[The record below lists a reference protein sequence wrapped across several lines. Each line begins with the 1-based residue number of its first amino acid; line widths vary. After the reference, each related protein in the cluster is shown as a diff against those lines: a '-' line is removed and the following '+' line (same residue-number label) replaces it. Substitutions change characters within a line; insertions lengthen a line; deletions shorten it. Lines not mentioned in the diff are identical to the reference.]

1 MTDFNVT
8 IADTFFG
15 MFSSSVV
22 FFKRHVEAINSLNV
36 FPVPDG
42 DTGTNMYGTL
52 HGMQSRMSSASYNNL
67 YELMDQ
73 LAEAALYEGRGNS
86 GIILAQIFQGLVEH
100 LSRHKSRIDFEI
112 IAGAIYNARVKAFQS
127 VKEPSEGT
135 MLTVLSDVASKADSL
150 KGKKISVKNLFQSLV
165 KEAEQSVN
173 RTPELL
179 PLLKQSGVVDSGGYG
194 LEVILKGMSIFLDGS
209 DPDTFPITLR
219 FAEEDGVGVE
229 NLISDHFGSEDDFG
243 YCTQFLLETNENLQ
257 IVEKLFEG
265 LGNSTVIVGEQ
276 KVFRIHIHTPDPG
289 NALSKAII
297 LGSIASV
304 SIENME
310 TQSQD
315 ILNSS
320 KSKKEKPYIKID
332 LPGQTALMS
341 IVNGDGILSMNNELG
356 VDLAIDGGLD
366 MNPSV
371 EDIVSAVNQVRA
383 DSILLLTNDKN
394 VIPAANQAA
403 ELLTATVEVL
413 PTETQVQGLE
423 CLFNFNPEISA
434 LQNKEIMGRL
444 IPHIK
449 TISIFKSSRSVK
461 INGMKVGRLQPI
473 VMIEGEIRKSGDS
486 LDELFLEV
494 IQEELG
500 ERVEHVTVLMGNG
513 MNSNDIDRINKML
526 VHNVENLEEDII
538 ELHVGGQPHYDY
550 LISVLSN

>member
-1 MTDFNVT
+1 MTDSNVT
-8 IADTFFG
+8 TADTFLG
-15 MFSSSVV
+15 MFNSSVV

-86 GIILAQIFQGLVEH
+86 GIILAQIFQGLGEH
-100 LSRHKSRIDFEI
+100 LSCHRSRIDFEI
-112 IAGAIYNARVKAFQS
+112 IAGAIHKARVKAFKS

-150 KGKKISVKNLFQSLV
+150 KGKKISVKHLFQSLV

-179 PLLKQSGVVDSGGYG
+179 PLLKESGVVDSGGYG

-209 DPDTFPITLR
+209 EPDTFPITLR

-257 IVEKLFEG
+257 IIENLFKG

-276 KVFRIHIHTPDPG
+276 KIFRIHIHTLDPG
-289 NALSKAII
+289 DALSKATT
-297 LGSIASV
+297 LGSIAAV
-304 SIENME
+304 SIENMQ
-310 TQSQD
+310 TQSQE

-320 KSKKEKPYIKID
+320 RKEKPSTQID

-341 IVNGDGILSMNNELG
+341 IVNGDGILRMNNELG

-371 EDIVSAVNQVRA
+371 EDIISAVNQVRA

-403 ELLTATVEVL
+403 ELLTVTIEVL

-423 CLFNFNPEISA
+423 CIFNFDPDISA

-449 TISIFKSSRSVK
+449 TIAIFKSSRSVK
-461 INGMKVGRLQPI
+461 INGMKVDRLQPV

-486 LDELFLEV
+486 LEELFLEV

-500 ERVEHVTVLMGNG
+500 QHVEHVTVLMGNG
-513 MNSNDIDRINKML
+513 MNSNDIDRINKIL
-526 VHNVENLEEDII
+526 EHNVENLEEDII
-538 ELHVGGQPHYDY
+538 ELHIGGQPHYDY

>member
-1 MTDFNVT
+1 MTDSNVT
-8 IADTFFG
+8 AADTFLG

-22 FFKRHVEAINSLNV
+22 FFKRHVDAINSLNV

-52 HGMQSRMSSASYNNL
+52 NGIQSRMSSASYNNL

-73 LAEAALYEGRGNS
+73 LAKAALYEGRGNS
-86 GIILAQIFQGLVEH
+86 GIILAQIFQGLVDH
-100 LSRHKSRIDFEI
+100 LSCHRSKVDFEI
-112 IAGAIYNARVKAFQS
+112 IAGAINNARLKAFKS
-127 VKEPSEGT
+127 VKDPSEGT

-150 KGKKISVKNLFQSLV
+150 KGKKISVKHLFQSLV
-165 KEAEQSVN
+165 KEAEKSVN

-179 PLLKQSGVVDSGGYG
+179 PILKESGVVDSGGYG

-209 DPDTFPITLR
+209 DPDTFPIALR
-219 FAEEDGVGVE
+219 FPEGDGAGVE

-243 YCTQFLLETNENLQ
+243 YCTQFLLDTSENLQ

-276 KVFRIHIHTPDPG
+276 KIFRIHIHTLDPG
-289 NALSKAII
+289 NALSKAIKV
-297 LGSIASV
+297 GSIASV
-304 SIENME
+304 SIENMQ
-310 TQSQD
+310 TQSQE

-320 KSKKEKPYIKID
+320 RRREPRLQID
-332 LPGQTALMS
+332 LSGQTALLS
-341 IVNGDGILSMNNELG
+341 IVNGYGIVRMNNELG
-356 VDLAIDGGLD
+356 VDLVIDGGLD

-371 EDIVSAVNQVRA
+371 DDIVSAVNQVKA

-403 ELLTATVEVL
+403 ELLTSNIEVL

-423 CLFNFNPEISA
+423 CLFNFDPDISA

-449 TISIFKSSRSVK
+449 TIAIFRSSRSVK
-461 INGMKVGRLQPI
+461 INGVKVDQQQPL
-473 VMIEGEIRKSGDS
+473 VMVEAKIHKSGNS

-494 IQEELG
+494 IREEL
-500 ERVEHVTVLMGNG
+500 EQSVEHVTVLLGNG
-513 MNSNDIDRINKML
+513 MNSNDIERINNFL
-526 VHNVENLEEDII
+526 DRNVENFKEDVV
-538 ELHVGGQPHYDY
+538 ELHMGGQPHYDY
-550 LISVLSN
+550 LISVLST

>member
-1 MTDFNVT
+1 MTDSNVT
-8 IADTFFG
+8 TADTFLG
-15 MFSSSVV
+15 MFNSSVV

-86 GIILAQIFQGLVEH
+86 GIILAQIFQGLGEH
-100 LSRHKSRIDFEI
+100 LSCHRSRIDFEI
-112 IAGAIYNARVKAFQS
+112 IAGAIHKARVKAFKS

-150 KGKKISVKNLFQSLV
+150 KGKKISVKHLFQSLV

-209 DPDTFPITLR
+209 EPDTFPITLR

-257 IVEKLFEG
+257 IIEKLFEG

-276 KVFRIHIHTPDPG
+276 KIFRIHIHTLDPG
-289 NALSKAII
+289 DALSKAIT
-297 LGSIASV
+297 LGSIAAV
-304 SIENME
+304 SIENMQ
-310 TQSQD
+310 TQSQE

-320 KSKKEKPYIKID
+320 RKEKPSTQID

-341 IVNGDGILSMNNELG
+341 IVNGDGILRMNNELG

-371 EDIVSAVNQVRA
+371 EDIISAVNQVRA

-403 ELLTATVEVL
+403 ELLTVTIEVL

-423 CLFNFNPEISA
+423 CIFNFDPDISA

-449 TISIFKSSRSVK
+449 TIAIFKSSRSVK
-461 INGMKVGRLQPI
+461 INGMKVDRLQPV

-486 LDELFLEV
+486 LEELFLEV

-500 ERVEHVTVLMGNG
+500 QHVEHVTVLMGNG
-513 MNSNDIDRINKML
+513 MNSNDIDRINKIL
-526 VHNVENLEEDII
+526 DHNVENLEEDII
-538 ELHVGGQPHYDY
+538 ELHIGGQPHYDY

>member
-1 MTDFNVT
+1 MDSNLTA
-8 IADTFFG
+8 ADTFLG

-22 FFKRHVEAINSLNV
+22 FFKRHVDAINSLNV

-52 HGMQSRMSSASYNNL
+52 NGIQSRMSSASYNNL

-100 LSRHKSRIDFEI
+100 LSCHRSKIDFEI
-112 IAGAIYNARVKAFQS
+112 IAGAINNARLKAFKS
-127 VKEPSEGT
+127 VKNPFEGT
-135 MLTVLSDVASKADSL
+135 MLTVLSDVATKADSL
-150 KGKKISVKNLFQSLV
+150 KGKKLSVKHLFQSLV
-165 KEAEQSVN
+165 KEAEKSVN

-179 PLLKQSGVVDSGGYG
+179 PILKESGVVDSGGYG
-194 LEVILKGMSIFLDGS
+194 LEVMLKGMLIFLDGS
-209 DPDTFPITLR
+209 DPNTFPIALR
-219 FAEEDGVGVE
+219 FPEEDGAGVE

-243 YCTQFLLETNENLQ
+243 YCTQFLLDTSQNLQ

-265 LGNSTVIVGEQ
+265 IGNSTVIVGEQ
-276 KVFRIHIHTPDPG
+276 KIFRIHIHTLDPG
-289 NALSKAII
+289 NALSKAIKV
-297 LGSIASV
+297 GSIASI

-310 TQSQD
+310 TQSQE

-320 KSKKEKPYIKID
+320 RKREPRLQID
-332 LPGQTALMS
+332 LSDQTALLS
-341 IVNGDGILSMNNELG
+341 IVNGDGIVRMNNELG
-356 VDLAIDGGLD
+356 VDLVIDGGLD

-371 EDIVSAVNQVRA
+371 DDIVSAVNQVKA

-403 ELLTATVEVL
+403 ELLISTIEVL

-423 CLFNFNPEISA
+423 CLFNFDPDISA

-449 TISIFKSSRSVK
+449 TIAIFRSSRSVK
-461 INGMKVGRLQPI
+461 INGVKVDQQQPM
-473 VMIEGEIRKSGDS
+473 VMVEGEIHKSGNN

-494 IQEELG
+494 IREEL
-500 ERVEHVTVLMGNG
+500 RQSVEHVMVLLGNG
-513 MNSNDIDRINKML
+513 MNSSDIERINNFL
-526 VHNVENLEEDII
+526 DHNMENFEEDVV
-538 ELHVGGQPHYDY
+538 ELHIGGQPHYDY

>member
-1 MTDFNVT
+1 MTDSNVT
-8 IADTFFG
+8 AADTFLG

-22 FFKRHVEAINSLNV
+22 FFKRHVDAINSLNV

-52 HGMQSRMSSASYNNL
+52 NGIQSRMSSASYNNL

-73 LAEAALYEGRGNS
+73 LAKAALYEGRGNS
-86 GIILAQIFQGLVEH
+86 GIILAQIFQGLVDH
-100 LSRHKSRIDFEI
+100 LSCHRSKVDFEI
-112 IAGAIYNARVKAFQS
+112 IAGAINNARLKAFKS
-127 VKEPSEGT
+127 VKDPSEGT

-150 KGKKISVKNLFQSLV
+150 KGKKISVKHLFQSLV
-165 KEAEQSVN
+165 KEAEKSVN

-179 PLLKQSGVVDSGGYG
+179 PILKESGVVDSGGYG

-209 DPDTFPITLR
+209 DPDTFPIALR
-219 FAEEDGVGVE
+219 FPEGDGAGVE

-243 YCTQFLLETNENLQ
+243 YCTQFLLDTSENLQ

-276 KVFRIHIHTPDPG
+276 KIFRIHIHTLDPG
-289 NALSKAII
+289 NALSKAIKV
-297 LGSIASV
+297 GSIASV
-304 SIENME
+304 SIENMQ
-310 TQSQD
+310 TQSQE

-320 KSKKEKPYIKID
+320 RRREPRLQID
-332 LPGQTALMS
+332 LSGQTALLS
-341 IVNGDGILSMNNELG
+341 IVNGYGIVRMNNELG
-356 VDLAIDGGLD
+356 VDLVIDGGLD

-371 EDIVSAVNQVRA
+371 DDIVSAVNQVKA

-403 ELLTATVEVL
+403 ELLTSNIEVL

-423 CLFNFNPEISA
+423 CLFNFDPDISA

-449 TISIFKSSRSVK
+449 TIAIFRSSRSVK
-461 INGMKVGRLQPI
+461 INGVKVDQQQPM
-473 VMIEGEIRKSGDS
+473 VMVEAEIHKSGNS

-494 IQEELG
+494 IREEL
-500 ERVEHVTVLMGNG
+500 EQSVEHVTVLLGNG
-513 MNSNDIDRINKML
+513 MNSNDIERINNFL
-526 VHNVENLEEDII
+526 DRNVENFKEDVV
-538 ELHVGGQPHYDY
+538 ELHMGGQPHYDY
-550 LISVLSN
+550 LISVLST

>member
-1 MTDFNVT
+1 MTDSNVT
-8 IADTFFG
+8 TADTFLG
-15 MFSSSVV
+15 MFNSSVV

-86 GIILAQIFQGLVEH
+86 GIILAQIFQGLGEH
-100 LSRHKSRIDFEI
+100 LSCHRSRIDFEI
-112 IAGAIYNARVKAFQS
+112 IAGAIHKARVKAFKS

-150 KGKKISVKNLFQSLV
+150 KGKKISVKHLFQSLV

-179 PLLKQSGVVDSGGYG
+179 PLLKESGVVDSGGYG

-209 DPDTFPITLR
+209 EPDTFPITLR

-257 IVEKLFEG
+257 IIEKLFEG
-265 LGNSTVIVGEQ
+265 LGNSTVIVGKQ
-276 KVFRIHIHTPDPG
+276 KIFRIHIHTLDPG
-289 NALSKAII
+289 DALSKAIT
-297 LGSIASV
+297 LGSIAAV
-304 SIENME
+304 SIENMQ
-310 TQSQD
+310 TQSQE

-320 KSKKEKPYIKID
+320 RKEKPSTQID

-341 IVNGDGILSMNNELG
+341 IVNGDGILRMNNELG

-371 EDIVSAVNQVRA
+371 EDIISAVNQVRA

-403 ELLTATVEVL
+403 ELLTVTIEVL

-423 CLFNFNPEISA
+423 CIFNFDPDISA

-449 TISIFKSSRSVK
+449 TIAIFKSSRSVK
-461 INGMKVGRLQPI
+461 INGMKVDRLQPV

-486 LDELFLEV
+486 LEELFLEV

-500 ERVEHVTVLMGNG
+500 QHVEHVTVLMGNG
-513 MNSNDIDRINKML
+513 MNSNDIDRINKIL
-526 VHNVENLEEDII
+526 DHNVENLEEDII
-538 ELHVGGQPHYDY
+538 ELHIGGQPHYDY

>member
-1 MTDFNVT
+1 MTDSNVT
-8 IADTFFG
+8 TADTFLG
-15 MFSSSVV
+15 MFNSSVV

-86 GIILAQIFQGLVEH
+86 GIILAQIFQGLGEH
-100 LSRHKSRIDFEI
+100 LSCHRSRIDFEI
-112 IAGAIYNARVKAFQS
+112 IAGAIHKARVKAFNS

-150 KGKKISVKNLFQSLV
+150 KGKKISVKHLFQSLV

-179 PLLKQSGVVDSGGYG
+179 PLLKESGVVDSGGYG

-209 DPDTFPITLR
+209 EPDTFPITLR

-257 IVEKLFEG
+257 IIEKLFEG
-265 LGNSTVIVGEQ
+265 LGNSTVIVGKQ
-276 KVFRIHIHTPDPG
+276 KIFRIHIHTLDHG
-289 NALSKAII
+289 DALSKAIT
-297 LGSIASV
+297 LGSIAAV
-304 SIENME
+304 SIENMQ
-310 TQSQD
+310 TQSQE

-320 KSKKEKPYIKID
+320 RKEKPSTQID

-341 IVNGDGILSMNNELG
+341 IVNGDGILRMNNELG

-371 EDIVSAVNQVRA
+371 EDIISAVNQVRA

-403 ELLTATVEVL
+403 ELLTVTIEVL

-423 CLFNFNPEISA
+423 CIFNFDPDISA

-449 TISIFKSSRSVK
+449 TIAIFKSSRSVK
-461 INGMKVGRLQPI
+461 INGMKVGRLQPV

-486 LDELFLEV
+486 LEELFLEV

-500 ERVEHVTVLMGNG
+500 QHVEHVTVLMGNG
-513 MNSNDIDRINKML
+513 MNSNDIDRINKIL
-526 VHNVENLEEDII
+526 DHNVENLEEDII
-538 ELHVGGQPHYDY
+538 ELHIGGQPHYDY

>member
-1 MTDFNVT
+1 MMDSNVT
-8 IADTFFG
+8 AADTFFG

-22 FFKRHVEAINSLNV
+22 FFKRHVDAINSLNV

-52 HGMQSRMSSASYNNL
+52 NGIQSRMSSASYNNL

-73 LAEAALYEGRGNS
+73 LAKAALYEGRGNS
-86 GIILAQIFQGLVEH
+86 GIILAQIFQGLVDH
-100 LSRHKSRIDFEI
+100 LSCHRSKVDFEI
-112 IAGAIYNARVKAFQS
+112 IAGAINNARLKAFKS
-127 VKEPSEGT
+127 VKDPSEGT
-135 MLTVLSDVASKADSL
+135 MLTVLSDVARKADSL
-150 KGKKISVKNLFQSLV
+150 KGKKFSVKHLFQSLV
-165 KEAEQSVN
+165 KEAEKSVN

-179 PLLKQSGVVDSGGYG
+179 PILKESGVVDSGGYG

-209 DPDTFPITLR
+209 DPDTFPIALR
-219 FAEEDGVGVE
+219 FPEGDGAGVE

-243 YCTQFLLETNENLQ
+243 YCTQFLLDTSENLQ

-276 KVFRIHIHTPDPG
+276 KIFRIHIHTLDPG
-289 NALSKAII
+289 NALSKAIKV
-297 LGSIASV
+297 GSIASV
-304 SIENME
+304 SIENMQ
-310 TQSQD
+310 TQSQE

-320 KSKKEKPYIKID
+320 RKREPRLQID
-332 LPGQTALMS
+332 LSGQTALLS
-341 IVNGDGILSMNNELG
+341 IVNGYGIVRMNNELG
-356 VDLAIDGGLD
+356 VDLVIDGGLD

-371 EDIVSAVNQVRA
+371 DDIVSAVNQVKA

-403 ELLTATVEVL
+403 ELLTSNIEVL

-423 CLFNFNPEISA
+423 CLFNFDPDISA

-449 TISIFKSSRSVK
+449 TIAIFRSSRSVK
-461 INGMKVGRLQPI
+461 INGVKVDRQQPM
-473 VMIEGEIRKSGDS
+473 VMVEAEIHKSGNS

-494 IQEELG
+494 IREEL
-500 ERVEHVTVLMGNG
+500 EQSVEHVTVLLGNG
-513 MNSNDIDRINKML
+513 MNSNDIERINNFL
-526 VHNVENLEEDII
+526 DRNVENFKEDVV
-538 ELHVGGQPHYDY
+538 ELHIGGQPHYDY
-550 LISVLSN
+550 LISVLST

>member
-1 MTDFNVT
+1 MTDSDVT
-8 IADTFFG
+8 TADTFLG
-15 MFSSSVV
+15 MFSSAVV
-22 FFKRHVEAINSLNV
+22 FFKRHVDAINSLNV

-86 GIILAQIFQGLVEH
+86 GIILSQIVQGLVDH
-100 LSRHKSRIDFEI
+100 LSCNRSKIDFEI
-112 IAGAIYNARVKAFQS
+112 IAGAINNARLKAFKS
-127 VKEPSEGT
+127 VKDPSEGT

-150 KGKKISVKNLFQSLV
+150 KGKNFSVKHLFQSLV

-173 RTPELL
+173 RTPDLL
-179 PLLKQSGVVDSGGYG
+179 PVLKESGVVDSGAYG

-209 DPDTFPITLR
+209 DPDTFPVALR
-219 FAEEDGVGVE
+219 FPEGEGAGVE

-243 YCTQFLLETNENLQ
+243 YCTQFLLETSQNLQ

-265 LGNSTVIVGEQ
+265 VGNSIVIVGEQ
-276 KVFRIHIHTPDPG
+276 RIFKIHIHTLDPG
-289 NALSKAII
+289 NALSEAITI
-297 LGSIASV
+297 GSIASV

-310 TQSQD
+310 TQSQE

-320 KSKKEKPYIKID
+320 RKAKPKLLID
-332 LPGQTALMS
+332 LSGQTALLS
-341 IVNGDGILSMNNELG
+341 IVNGYGIARMNNELG
-356 VDLAIDGGLD
+356 VDLVIDGGLD

-371 EDIVSAVNQVRA
+371 EDIVSAVNQIEA

-403 ELLTATVEVL
+403 ELLTSTIEIL

-423 CLFNFNPEISA
+423 CIFNFDPDVSA
-434 LQNKEIMGRL
+434 LQNKKIMSRL

-449 TISIFKSSRSVK
+449 TIAIFKSSRSVK
-461 INGMKVGRLQPI
+461 IDGMTVDRLQPI
-473 VMIEGEIRKSGDS
+473 VMMDGETHKSGDN
-486 LDELFLEV
+486 LDELFLEI
-494 IQEELG
+494 IQEEL
-500 ERVEHVTVLMGNG
+500 RHPVEHVTVLLGNG
-513 MNSNDIDRINKML
+513 MNSDDIDRINIIL
-526 VHNVENLEEDII
+526 EHNVDNLQEDVI
-538 ELHVGGQPHYDY
+538 ELHIGGQPHYDY
-550 LISVLSN
+550 LISILSN

>member
-1 MTDFNVT
+1 MTDSNVT
-8 IADTFFG
+8 AADTFLG

-22 FFKRHVEAINSLNV
+22 FFKRHVDAINSLNV

-52 HGMQSRMSSASYNNL
+52 NGIQSRMSSASYNNL

-73 LAEAALYEGRGNS
+73 LAKAALYEGRGNS
-86 GIILAQIFQGLVEH
+86 GIILAQIFQGLVDH
-100 LSRHKSRIDFEI
+100 LSCHRSKVDFEI
-112 IAGAIYNARVKAFQS
+112 IAGAINNARLKAFKS
-127 VKEPSEGT
+127 VKDPSEGT

-150 KGKKISVKNLFQSLV
+150 KGKKISVKHLFQSLV
-165 KEAEQSVN
+165 KEAEKSVN

-179 PLLKQSGVVDSGGYG
+179 PILKESGVVDSGGYG

-209 DPDTFPITLR
+209 DPDTFPIALR
-219 FAEEDGVGVE
+219 FPEGDGAGVE

-243 YCTQFLLETNENLQ
+243 YCTQFLLDTSENLQ

-276 KVFRIHIHTPDPG
+276 KIFRIHIHTLDPG
-289 NALSKAII
+289 NALSKAIKV
-297 LGSIASV
+297 GSIASV
-304 SIENME
+304 SIENMQ
-310 TQSQD
+310 TQSQE

-320 KSKKEKPYIKID
+320 RRREPRLQID
-332 LPGQTALMS
+332 LSGQTALLS
-341 IVNGDGILSMNNELG
+341 IVNGYGIVRMNNELG
-356 VDLAIDGGLD
+356 VDLVIDGGLD

-371 EDIVSAVNQVRA
+371 DDIVSAVNQVKA

-403 ELLTATVEVL
+403 ELLTSNIEVL

-423 CLFNFNPEISA
+423 CLFNFDPDMSA

-449 TISIFKSSRSVK
+449 TIAIFRSSRSVK
-461 INGMKVGRLQPI
+461 INGVKVDQQQPM
-473 VMIEGEIRKSGDS
+473 VMVETEIHKSGNS

-494 IQEELG
+494 IREEL
-500 ERVEHVTVLMGNG
+500 EQSVEHVTVLLGNG
-513 MNSNDIDRINKML
+513 MNSNDIERINNFL
-526 VHNVENLEEDII
+526 DRNVENFKEDVV
-538 ELHVGGQPHYDY
+538 ELHIGGQPHYDY
-550 LISVLSN
+550 LISVLST

>member
-1 MTDFNVT
+1 MTDSNIT
-8 IADTFFG
+8 TADTFLG

-86 GIILAQIFQGLVEH
+86 GIILAQIFQGLGEH
-100 LSRHKSRIDFEI
+100 LSCHRSRIDFEI
-112 IAGAIYNARVKAFQS
+112 IAGAIHKARVKAFKS

-150 KGKKISVKNLFQSLV
+150 KGKKISVKHLFQSLV

-179 PLLKQSGVVDSGGYG
+179 PLLKESGVVDSGGYG

-209 DPDTFPITLR
+209 EPDTFPITLR

-257 IVEKLFEG
+257 IIEKLFEG

-276 KVFRIHIHTPDPG
+276 KIFRIHIHTLDPG
-289 NALSKAII
+289 DALSKATT
-297 LGSIASV
+297 LGSIAAV
-304 SIENME
+304 SIENMQ
-310 TQSQD
+310 TQSQE

-320 KSKKEKPYIKID
+320 RKEKPSTQID

-341 IVNGDGILSMNNELG
+341 IVNGDGILRMNNELG

-371 EDIVSAVNQVRA
+371 EDIISAVNQVRA

-403 ELLTATVEVL
+403 ELLTVTIEVL

-423 CLFNFNPEISA
+423 CIFNFDPDISA

-449 TISIFKSSRSVK
+449 TIAIFKSSRSVK
-461 INGMKVGRLQPI
+461 INGMKVDRLQPV

-486 LDELFLEV
+486 LEELFLEV

-500 ERVEHVTVLMGNG
+500 QHVEHVTVLMGNG
-513 MNSNDIDRINKML
+513 MNSNDIDRINKIL
-526 VHNVENLEEDII
+526 DHNVENLEEDII
-538 ELHVGGQPHYDY
+538 ELHIGGQPHYDY

>member
-52 HGMQSRMSSASYNNL
+52 HGMQSRMSSVSYNNL
-67 YELMDQ
+67 YELTDQ
-73 LAEAALYEGRGNS
+73 LSQAALYEGRGNS
-86 GIILAQIFQGLVEH
+86 GIILSQIFRGLSDH
-100 LSRHKSRIDFEI
+100 LSRHTSDVDFEL
-112 IAGAIYNARVKAFQS
+112 IAGAIENARLKAFKS
-127 VKEPSEGT
+127 VAEPAEGT
-135 MLTVLSDVASKADSL
+135 MLTVLSDVAKKAEFL
-150 KGKKISVKNLFQSLV
+150 KRKNISIKNFFRSLV
-165 KEAEQSVN
+165 EEAEKSVD

-179 PLLKQSGVVDSGGYG
+179 QILKESGVVDSGGYG
-194 LEVILKGMSIFLDGS
+194 LEVMLKGMSIFLEGNDPNNFPVLLRLPKGDG
-209 DPDTFPITLR
+209 L
-219 FAEEDGVGVE
+219 GVE

-243 YCTQFLLETNENLQ
+243 YCTQFLLDTKTDMEGIENLFQ
-257 IVEKLFEG
+257 G
-265 LGNSTVIVGEQ
+265 LGTSTVIVGDRDI
-276 KVFRIHIHTPDPG
+276 FRIHIHTVDPG
-289 NALSKAII
+289 KVLTKAIAI
-297 LGSIASV
+297 GSIGSV

-320 KSKKEKPYIKID
+320 KKEKPSVKID

-341 IVNGDGILSMNNELG
+341 IVNGDGILRMNNELG

-371 EDIVSAVNQVRA
+371 EDIVTAVNQVRA

-394 VIPAANQAA
+394 VIPAANQAV
-403 ELLTATVEVL
+403 ELLTATIEVL

-423 CLFNFNPEISA
+423 CIFNFNPEISA

-449 TISIFKSSRSVK
+449 TIAIFKSSRSVK
-461 INGMKVGRLQPI
+461 INGMEVGRLQPI
-473 VMIEGEIRKSGDS
+473 VMTEGEIRKSGDT

-500 ERVEHVTVLMGNG
+500 QHVEHVTVLVGNG
-513 MNSNDIDRINKML
+513 MNSNDIDRINKIL
-526 VHNVENLEEDII
+526 DHNVENLEEDII